1 MNSIRN
7 DVEFT
12 PPHTRLHG
20 NFVINHVIVPIAPGI
35 RNPGTLL
42 DSGRNFRDSM
52 EHVCANRSINVPVT
66 SCLLFLSTPRFVS
79 LSLVSRQ
86 APLPSSF
93 EV

>member
-1 MNSIRN
+1 MNSIRS
-7 DVEFT
+7 DVEST
-12 PPHTRLHG
+12 PSRTKLHG
-20 NFVINHVIVPIAPGI
+20 NFIINCVIGPGI
-35 RNPGTLL
+35 CNPGTLL
-42 DSGRNFRDSM
+42 DSGRNSRDST

-86 APLPSSF
+86 ALLPLPSSF